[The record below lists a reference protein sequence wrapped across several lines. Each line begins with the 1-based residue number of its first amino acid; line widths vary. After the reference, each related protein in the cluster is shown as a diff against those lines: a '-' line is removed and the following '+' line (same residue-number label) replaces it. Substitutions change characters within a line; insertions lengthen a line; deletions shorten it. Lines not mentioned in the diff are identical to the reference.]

1 MTIDESP
8 YRSVLRTF
16 NITEAAEALGRSL
29 PNFRRWVNNEMIPE
43 PVLRETTRRLFC
55 YSGGELQLIAQVL
68 ARHEQEFSY
77 FCEKH
82 TQVVEEIAQAI
93 HGYRDI
99 NFGEHDDHQNT
110 TAATPAPARRPRSR

>member
-1 MTIDESP
+1 
-8 YRSVLRTF
+8 
-16 NITEAAEALGRSL
+16 
-29 PNFRRWVNNEMIPE
+29 MIPE

-99 NFGEHDDHQNT
+99 NFGEHDEHQN
-110 TAATPAPARRPRSR
+110 AATSPQPTARRARTR